1 MSIEGSGELIS
12 KVKTSLGSSSGL
24 LEPEELEF
32 AALQA
37 TNELNWGYPIKEPKK
52 IYWCVQ
58 RGKRHALDVLRVQ
71 SARKFQFKSLSLQH
85 TFQHYHSL
93 IREMDEDF
101 QKALDTDPELMDIP
115 MEAMFGLS
123 LENGI
128 VYDQYGRDV
137 SKILNYY
144 DIDNEGFRHRIM

>member
-1 MSIEGSGELIS
+1 MSIEGSGELINR
-12 KVKTSLGSSSGL
+12 VKTALGSSSGL

-37 TNELNWGYPIKEPKK
+37 LNELDWNYPLDDSKK
-52 IYWCVQ
+52 QYWAVQ
-58 RGKRHALDVLRVQ
+58 RARRHAIDVLRVQ

-85 TFQHYHSL
+85 KFQHYHAL
-93 IREMDEDF
+93 ITELDNKFE
-101 QKALDTDPELMDIP
+101 KALQEDPALMDIAL
-115 MEAMFGLS
+115 EGMFGVF

-137 SKILNYY
+137 SKYLDYHNV
-144 DIDNEGFRHRIM
+144 DNNGFRHRIM